1 MCDIIKTPSLCS
13 FRLKAKSFRIYGIY
27 HQSISVMWNSGIHF
41 VEIFMIWYQY
51 HRHQSVQFGQET
63 LIFFEKD
70 HLNLERKPIQ
80 CFTEIATKI
89 ISDLELGNLFFLY
102 SYSYYLLSLFD
113 LSNLFHLSNLFD
125 SCTLFF
131 LLCTRFC
138 FEDQPTD
145 RPTDLVLDA
154 S

>member
-1 MCDIIKTPSLCS
+1 
-13 FRLKAKSFRIYGIY
+13 
-27 HQSISVMWNSGIHF
+27 MW
-41 VEIFMIWYQY
+41 
-51 HRHQSVQFGQET
+51 QET
-63 LIFFEKD
+63 LVFFEKD

-131 LLCTRFC
+131 LLCTRLC
-138 FEDQPTD
+138 FEDRPTNRPTDQPTD
-145 RPTDLVLDA
+145 RQTYRPSPRCFVATPKHKNYEILDTCQNCIVTYHGQK
-154 S
+154 

>member
-1 MCDIIKTPSLCS
+1 M
-13 FRLKAKSFRIYGIY
+13 
-27 HQSISVMWNSGIHF
+27 
-41 VEIFMIWYQY
+41 
-51 HRHQSVQFGQET
+51 
-63 LIFFEKD
+63 
-70 HLNLERKPIQ
+70 NLERKPIQ

-131 LLCTRFC
+131 LLCTRLC
-138 FEDQPTD
+138 FEDRPTD
-145 RPTDLVLDA
+145 RPTNRQTDRQTYRPSPRCFVATPKHKKSFRVQQWCKDFV
-154 S
+154 SSNSCTVYYSVFFFFNSVKKRTSWV

>member
-1 MCDIIKTPSLCS
+1 M
-13 FRLKAKSFRIYGIY
+13 
-27 HQSISVMWNSGIHF
+27 
-41 VEIFMIWYQY
+41 
-51 HRHQSVQFGQET
+51 
-63 LIFFEKD
+63 
-70 HLNLERKPIQ
+70 NLERKPIQ

-131 LLCTRFC
+131 LLCTRLC

-145 RPTDLVLDA
+145 RQTNRPTMAQSHLKVAKTLIFPIYVQKWYYLYIIYNSTFMSDSLSHSTKKTFDFCLA
-154 S
+154 SRSMEAK

>member
-1 MCDIIKTPSLCS
+1 
-13 FRLKAKSFRIYGIY
+13 
-27 HQSISVMWNSGIHF
+27 MW
-41 VEIFMIWYQY
+41 
-51 HRHQSVQFGQET
+51 QET

-89 ISDLELGNLFFLY
+89 ISDLEVGIFFFLY
-102 SYSYYLLSLFD
+102 LYSYYLLSLFD

-131 LLCTRFC
+131 LLCTRLC
-138 FEDQPTD
+138 FEDRPTDQPTD
-145 RPTDLVLDA
+145 RQTDRQTIKAPSRSLKNIDLFAVVVA
-154 S
+154 SFTDCLLLIFC

>member
-1 MCDIIKTPSLCS
+1 M
-13 FRLKAKSFRIYGIY
+13 
-27 HQSISVMWNSGIHF
+27 
-41 VEIFMIWYQY
+41 
-51 HRHQSVQFGQET
+51 
-63 LIFFEKD
+63 
-70 HLNLERKPIQ
+70 NLERKPIQ

-102 SYSYYLLSLFD
+102 SYSYYLLSLFY

-131 LLCTRFC
+131 LLCTRLC
-138 FEDQPTD
+138 FEDRPTNRPTDQPTD
-145 RPTDLVLDA
+145 RQTYRPSPRCFVATPKHKNSALYLPRFSRGGPIKFESTFFQIAKLRFSTISADFHQNSRIFKKFSADEFK

>member
-1 MCDIIKTPSLCS
+1 
-13 FRLKAKSFRIYGIY
+13 
-27 HQSISVMWNSGIHF
+27 MW
-41 VEIFMIWYQY
+41 
-51 HRHQSVQFGQET
+51 QET

-131 LLCTRFC
+131 LLCTRLC

-145 RPTDLVLDA
+145 RQTYRPSPRCFVATPKHKNSCRHCLTLFGPGLVTSSSDTHLPY
-154 S
+154 